1 MSLCTVL
8 SEPNGLYVFR
18 KLGWSEDTWGQHT
31 ELTQTPWD
39 ELSEEDVEAAEV
51 LGYDQETW
59 EDPDEFTDPGAAP
72 PLRCC
77 RSTLAAL
84 AGCQT
89 ISFYVLLHPA
99 CTSSQPRLTVAAL
112 KRL

>member
-8 SEPNGLYVFR
+8 SEPNELYIFR

-59 EDPDEFTDPGAAP
+59 EDPEEFTDPGAAP

-89 ISFYVLLHPA
+89 ISISFISVSMCYSTQRARAASHGLL
-99 CTSSQPRLTVAAL
+99 
-112 KRL
+112 